1 MFKDEHRGKVW
12 DRIRQHDIRAFADRL
27 TFDVVQNAA
36 VRAGVALG
44 AGPLNLVNLIW
55 LALAS
60 ALHSTKNF
68 ADVLTLAWKLL
79 QDQQAF
85 ASTSLG
91 RAPRARRRRHP
102 CPRRSKHDPR
112 RDDPTVVSEEAFT
125 KARRLLP
132 GKFWIEL
139 ILLLIGRIERAHSK
153 QLCWKG
159 FRLLALDG
167 TVIGLPHWK
176 RLREYY
182 GAATNGRRACRTQAR
197 MVMLQFP
204 LARLPYC
211 YAVAPLKRNEIPLA
225 MSLMEQVRPN
235 DLVLMDR
242 GYFSYGMF
250 CALQQRGAFF
260 AVRLKSRIALQTIR
274 SLGRQDRLVLWKPRD
289 WRKKWHSLPESIQ
302 LRVIPYQIPGFR
314 ASAVVTNVTDPKR
327 IAREEWVRL
336 ATQREVGRN
345 LQPGLYHRRWEIETT
360 FRELKVTQQMEG
372 GLRSRTAEGIEYE
385 IAGHVLLYL
394 LVRWM
399 ILETA
404 LQHGLDPLR
413 ISFVHA
419 ARELTDIRPA
429 LLTASSPWARV
440 LIQRLLERIASH
452 IVPLRPGRSYPRPN
466 DGNTKHK
473 GKGRKQLPAK
483 LAA

>member
-274 SLGRQDRLVLWKPRD
+274 SPGTAGSFGALEASGLA
-289 WRKKWHSLPESIQ
+289 KKMAQ
-302 LRVIPYQIPGFR
+302 LARVDPAAGDPLSNSGIPGERSGNERDGSEADR
-314 ASAVVTNVTDPKR
+314 AGRMGAAGDPTR
-327 IAREEWVRL
+327 GGPEPAAGPLPPALGDRDDVPRTESN
-336 ATQREVGRN
+336 AANGR
-345 LQPGLYHRRWEIETT
+345 
-360 FRELKVTQQMEG
+360 
-372 GLRSRTAEGIEYE
+372 RTAQPDRRGN
-385 IAGHVLLYL
+385 
-394 LVRWM
+394 
-399 ILETA
+399 
-404 LQHGLDPLR
+404 
-413 ISFVHA
+413 
-419 ARELTDIRPA
+419 
-429 LLTASSPWARV
+429 RV
-440 LIQRLLERIASH
+440 
-452 IVPLRPGRSYPRPN
+452 
-466 DGNTKHK
+466 
-473 GKGRKQLPAK
+473 
-483 LAA
+483 